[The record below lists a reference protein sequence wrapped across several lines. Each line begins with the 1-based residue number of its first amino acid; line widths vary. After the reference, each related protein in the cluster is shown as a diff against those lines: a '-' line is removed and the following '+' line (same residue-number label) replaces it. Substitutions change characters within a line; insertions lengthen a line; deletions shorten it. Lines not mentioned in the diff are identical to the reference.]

1 MLLLLVLGL
10 RLVDDIEGVDDAGEV
25 SEAAEEDV
33 DQKTATA
40 AVNEDNCDGREQES
54 SNECQQPR
62 FVFSAASLA
71 LPLSFAL
78 ASTHVGSLSFRICT
92 FGNQWY
98 GSMHF
103 GHLFLTLLLACIAL
117 NHRRNAINIPEL
129 GCTLI
134 SPSASDLQM
143 VSVC

>member
-1 MLLLLVLGL
+1 MLLLLVLVL
-10 RLVDDIEGVDDAGEV
+10 RLVDDIEGVDDTGEV

-33 DQKTATA
+33 DQKTA
-40 AVNEDNCDGREQES
+40 AVNEDNCDGREQKS
-54 SNECQQPR
+54 SNESQQPS

-78 ASTHVGSLSFRICT
+78 ASTHVGSLSFRRCT